1 MKSFISVYEKE
12 ILPQLNSFVK
22 DSIIEYNTDLVIPN
36 HTLGEDARI
45 SVNAKTETID
55 RSPAVLQKSTRVLG
69 VAGIVGLLFGG
80 IIVFFQ
86 YMMESYKKDHNKKEK

>member
-1 MKSFISVYEKE
+1 MKTFIGVYEKE

-22 DSIIEYNTDLVIPN
+22 DNIIEYNTDLVIPN

-55 RSPAVLQKSTRVLG
+55 RSPAVLQKSTRILG
-69 VAGIVGLLFGG
+69 VAGIVGLLWGASLYSF
-80 IIVFFQ
+80 
-86 YMMESYKKDHNKKEK
+86 ST